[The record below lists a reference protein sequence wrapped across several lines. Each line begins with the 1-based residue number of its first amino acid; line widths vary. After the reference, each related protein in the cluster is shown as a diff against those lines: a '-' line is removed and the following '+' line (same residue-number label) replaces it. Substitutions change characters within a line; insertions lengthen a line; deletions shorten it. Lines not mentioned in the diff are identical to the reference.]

1 MSIQDKNIILKEY
14 EENIKD
20 AKRHKILNDFIDK
33 YKLKVS
39 KNNSKG
45 NNLKQK
51 KEKILKMLKEKN
63 IKNSS
68 NMNSK
73 IKNRGT
79 GAGGDKT
86 NKNGLPYEELTEL
99 KENERYKNFKMIQIK
114 KKDLQKVKIDDNEYI
129 KVTKNEL
136 KLYMVDCNQFNTE
149 SEKTLQPDECYIDE
163 KNKVINIIEK
173 KFQQCTGSVD
183 EKIQTGPFKI
193 WYYKKLYPEYN
204 IKYCYCLSDWF
215 KNKKYKP
222 EIMYLNENNIK
233 VFWGSEKEYQN
244 NILDW
249 IIDNKEFEPQNNELL
264 NKLSELQLNAS
275 EE

>member
-33 YKLKVS
+33 YNLDIS
-39 KNNSKG
+39 KNPR
-45 NNLKQK
+45 NNLKK
-51 KEKILKMLKEKN
+51 RKDIILKMLKEKN

-68 NMNSK
+68 NMDNK

-136 KLYMVDCNQFNTE
+136 KLYMVHNKQFNTE

-215 KNKKYKP
+215 KDKKYKP
-222 EIMYLNENNIK
+222 EMRYLNENNIK

-249 IIDNKEFEPQNNELL
+249 IIDNKEFEPRNNELL